1 MKFSELTPEQQVKV
15 LRVLVGSL
23 YERYRELLV
32 EMEFDRDIRDA
43 YGTTLMTEGDR
54 LNNRLMV
61 DLVISDNGIPPHDHE
76 ARQWLEGVIDGR
88 ICRG

>member
-15 LRVLVGSL
+15 LCVLVGSL

-43 YGTTLMTEGDR
+43 YGTTLMTKGDR

-61 DLVISDNGIPPHDHE
+61 DLVMSDNGIPPHDHE
-76 ARQWLEGVIDGR
+76 ARQWLEGVLDER
-88 ICRG
+88 IRRG